1 MKRVSLNRVN
11 DVLLFFILFTI
22 LLYFGRGILTLFVFS
37 GFLAMLMTPVS
48 NKLEGWGLKRI
59 PSTLLSVLLIII
71 ILSLVMMLIS
81 IQIATLLEDLP
92 NIQNRLEEFF
102 TGIQAWIEN
111 LFGFSPEQQ
120 IIALKEQAKNTI
132 TSAGTYLTNMVK
144 GLVTFIASFAMV
156 LVLTFL
162 FILHREKY
170 ENFFVLLYK
179 DEKREEAKLVIA
191 KISKIAQQYLAGR
204 AISIIILTIFYTIG
218 LLVLG
223 IKNAFLLSAIA
234 AIVTFIP
241 YVGPII
247 GGLLPFFMAVVT
259 EDTFGPAL
267 GVIVVISLAQIF
279 DNYFIEPYVV
289 GGNVNIS
296 PLFTI
301 LILIIGGLIWGIAGV
316 ILFLPLLGM
325 LKIFFDNVEGLYPYA
340 YLIGDQNDSTPAN
353 GMWQKIKGW
362 FSKKDKE
369 EENI

>member
-170 ENFFVLLYK
+170 ENFLFCFIRTRN
-179 DEKREEAKLVIA
+179 EKKP
-191 KISKIAQQYLAGR
+191 
-204 AISIIILTIFYTIG
+204 
-218 LLVLG
+218 
-223 IKNAFLLSAIA
+223 N
-234 AIVTFIP
+234 
-241 YVGPII
+241 
-247 GGLLPFFMAVVT
+247 
-259 EDTFGPAL
+259 
-267 GVIVVISLAQIF
+267 
-279 DNYFIEPYVV
+279 
-289 GGNVNIS
+289 
-296 PLFTI
+296 
-301 LILIIGGLIWGIAGV
+301 W
-316 ILFLPLLGM
+316 
-325 LKIFFDNVEGLYPYA
+325 
-340 YLIGDQNDSTPAN
+340 
-353 GMWQKIKGW
+353 
-362 FSKKDKE
+362 
-369 EENI
+369 